1 MLYDVLWSEE
11 DSHSLQQM
19 RVLHPCTLRLMK
31 RILSKWKA
39 DFHRNLKNVV
49 VNLSKHKEKSYIIYY
64 SDYWDGKRESRRVM
78 KFEYGSLSSL
88 FAM

>member
-1 MLYDVLWSEE
+1 MLYDVLLSEE

-31 RILSKWKA
+31 RILSKWNV

-49 VNLSKHKEKSYIIYY
+49 ANLSKHKEKSYIIYY
-64 SDYWDGKRESRRVM
+64 SDYWDGKRESKRVL
-78 KFEYGSLSSL
+78 KYEYGLLL
-88 FAM
+88 FCFSM